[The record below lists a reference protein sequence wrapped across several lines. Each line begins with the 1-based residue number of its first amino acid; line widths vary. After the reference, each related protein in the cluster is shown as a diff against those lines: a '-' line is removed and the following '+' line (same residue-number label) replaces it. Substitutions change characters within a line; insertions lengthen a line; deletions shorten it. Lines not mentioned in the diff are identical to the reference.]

1 MTLGRKERSRTHP
14 TDKRLALRRRA
25 AHRGRVIDSP
35 GPVSGLTGGLDR
47 PGWRTFPGRRP
58 SGFER
63 KRYPIT
69 VAGAVSEWAHGAAPT
84 SRLPF
89 APQNEAKAPQARR
102 DCTWVKKAG
111 QAGPGRRKDGICF
124 GYRTGAGKTGRVRDL
139 TYFMSSWVTNMYPS
153 TLEMATTKIICNT
166 MQTPGISRQ
175 TLPTVQF
182 KKDFT
187 HRPPDRPF

>member
-1 MTLGRKERSRTHP
+1 MN
-14 TDKRLALRRRA
+14 
-25 AHRGRVIDSP
+25 SP

-47 PGWRTFPGRRP
+47 PGLRAFPGRRP

-69 VAGAVSEWAHGAAPT
+69 VAGAVSEWAHSAAPT

-111 QAGPGRRKDGICF
+111 QAGPRAREDRIYF
-124 GYRTGAGKTGRVRDL
+124 WRRTGAGKTGRVRDL
-139 TYFMSSWVTNMYPS
+139 T
-153 TLEMATTKIICNT
+153 
-166 MQTPGISRQ
+166 
-175 TLPTVQF
+175 
-182 KKDFT
+182 
-187 HRPPDRPF
+187 